1 MQATINYK
9 KTDHPPAARLPGTI
23 PGWHYNLVT
32 TQLAKYNLQ
41 NTYSRDKKR
50 IEKHLIEQQF
60 AKQHFTQQHFIA
72 KD

>member
-1 MQATINYK
+1 M
-9 KTDHPPAARLPGTI
+9 
-23 PGWHYNLVT
+23 VT